1 LPFDNRIK
9 VRANGPLLCTGD
21 IEVSAA
27 DGQLLEEA
35 GDLVLC
41 RCGHSGNKP
50 FCDGSHR
57 EAGFQHDGMLGSVTS
72 DDEETRAG
80 PLRIAVREN
89 AMLIATGPM
98 TIVSADGRP
107 AATRNKAAL
116 CRCGHSATKPF
127 CDGSHKKVG
136 FEG

>member
-1 LPFDNRIK
+1 MPFDNRIK

-21 IEVSAA
+21 IEVFGP

-35 GDLVLC
+35 DDVVLC

-57 EAGFQHDGMLGSVTS
+57 EAGFVHNGLPGSVTS
-72 DDEETRAG
+72 DELETAGG
-80 PLRIAVREN
+80 PLQISVREN
-89 AMLIATGPM
+89 AMLVAKGPM
-98 TIVSADGRP
+98 SIVGADGSL

-116 CRCGHSATKPF
+116 CRCGHSANKPF

-136 FEG
+136 FKG